1 MSEVV
6 GHIKSSHTCHWR
18 VPQWSQLRLGIE
30 YSSPPLLFDDLKW
43 SIKLFKG
50 KKKTPDMLSIYVQIH
65 ETSPGSLRG
74 IRKNVQLSIKI
85 NNTNPSSYYNDFGVG
100 KKNTKWGEDSLGTL
114 SSIIPFLSRDQLSLS
129 VNITI
134 LKSEMNNKA
143 AIPPITPPFSRY
155 IDSSEFSDVS
165 FRVIEQDE
173 DLEYANKINKRDS
186 SLYKEIALD
195 SQDSQDESDT
205 NKVRVFHG
213 HKNILAAISPWFH
226 MLFTNGMRESLQNE
240 ITITGVKH
248 DIFYRLLRY
257 CYTFKMDID
266 GVTDAY
272 EMLRASDRFQIVNIR
287 EEALCYLRQEL
298 DENNIWDIWEC
309 ADMYGCEKTVNTCVS
324 YASVEMKTLVKH
336 PSWVHAKARVIKMA
350 LDIEVGD
357 LPEETELYEA
367 VLVWAS
373 QRGANVTIL
382 PEDEEENEEQAPA
395 EEPKKKDTVNMSM
408 TRTQLLSSVVN
419 VEPLAISAAVIEDE
433 EDEEEEEEEDQPPV
447 IDYSH
452 KVITIPDPK
461 ELEADLASILQC
473 IRFPMMP
480 PDYLA
485 NRVEIDA
492 FIMSIDGMRD
502 MLYEAYKYHAVL
514 GTSSSFRC
522 QPRRAQTENDE
533 L

>member
-1 MSEVV
+1 
-6 GHIKSSHTCHWR
+6 
-18 VPQWSQLRLGIE
+18 
-30 YSSPPLLFDDLKW
+30 
-43 SIKLFKG
+43 
-50 KKKTPDMLSIYVQIH
+50 
-65 ETSPGSLRG
+65 
-74 IRKNVQLSIKI
+74 
-85 NNTNPSSYYNDFGVG
+85 
-100 KKNTKWGEDSLGTL
+100 
-114 SSIIPFLSRDQLSLS
+114 
-129 VNITI
+129 
-134 LKSEMNNKA
+134 MNNKA
-143 AIPPITPPFSRY
+143 AIPTITPPFSRY

-165 FRVIEQDE
+165 FRVVEEDE
-173 DLEYANKINKRDS
+173 DLEYAAKLNKRDS
-186 SLYKEIALD
+186 SLYKEITISSTKEEEEDAKKARL
-195 SQDSQDESDT
+195 
-205 NKVRVFHG
+205 FHG

-248 DIFYRLLRY
+248 DIFYRLLKY

-272 EMLRASDRFQIVNIR
+272 EMLRASDRFQIANIR

-336 PSWVHAKARVIKMA
+336 PSWVYAKSRVIKMA

-367 VLVWAS
+367 VLVWAN
-373 QRGANVTIL
+373 QRGANVII
-382 PEDEEENEEQAPA
+382 PQEQEQVVAVVVE
-395 EEPKKKDTVNMSM
+395 EEPKNMSM

-433 EDEEEEEEEDQPPV
+433 EDEEEEEEEEEEEQQPE
-447 IDYSH
+447 IDCNY
-452 KVITIPDPK
+452 KVIAMPDSK

-480 PDYLA
+480 PDFLA
-485 NRVEIDA
+485 NRVEIDT

-502 MLYEAYKYHAVL
+502 MVKYFSSITVKTILMKAPSL
-514 GTSSSFRC
+514 SYTKPTSIMLF
-522 QPRRAQTENDE
+522 
-533 L
+533 

>member
-1 MSEVV
+1 
-6 GHIKSSHTCHWR
+6 
-18 VPQWSQLRLGIE
+18 
-30 YSSPPLLFDDLKW
+30 
-43 SIKLFKG
+43 
-50 KKKTPDMLSIYVQIH
+50 
-65 ETSPGSLRG
+65 
-74 IRKNVQLSIKI
+74 
-85 NNTNPSSYYNDFGVG
+85 
-100 KKNTKWGEDSLGTL
+100 
-114 SSIIPFLSRDQLSLS
+114 
-129 VNITI
+129 
-134 LKSEMNNKA
+134 MNNKA
-143 AIPPITPPFSRY
+143 AIPTITPPFSRY

-165 FRVIEQDE
+165 FRIVEEDE
-173 DLEYANKINKRDS
+173 DLEYAAKASKRDS
-186 SLYKEIALD
+186 SLQRETSA
-195 SQDSQDESDT
+195 SSPTEQPQDEADA
-205 NKVRVFHG
+205 KKERIFHG

-226 MLFTNGMRESLQNE
+226 MLFTNGMKESLQNE

-248 DIFYRLLRY
+248 DIFYRLLKY

-298 DENNIWDIWEC
+298 DEHNIWDIWEC
-309 ADMYGCEKTVNTCVS
+309 ADMYGCEKTINTCVS

-336 PSWVHAKARVIKMA
+336 PSWIYAKPRVIKMA

-367 VLVWAS
+367 VLAWAS
-373 QRGANVTIL
+373 QRGANITMVSE
-382 PEDEEENEEQAPA
+382 EDSK
-395 EEPKKKDTVNMSM
+395 EEPNKKDVGGMSM

-433 EDEEEEEEEDQPPV
+433 DEEDEDEEEEEET
-447 IDYSH
+447 DYSH

-461 ELEADLASILQC
+461 ELESDLASVLQC

-480 PDYLA
+480 PEYLA
-485 NRVEIDA
+485 NRVERNT

-522 QPRRAQTENDE
+522 QPRRAQIENDE

>member
-1 MSEVV
+1 
-6 GHIKSSHTCHWR
+6 
-18 VPQWSQLRLGIE
+18 
-30 YSSPPLLFDDLKW
+30 
-43 SIKLFKG
+43 
-50 KKKTPDMLSIYVQIH
+50 
-65 ETSPGSLRG
+65 
-74 IRKNVQLSIKI
+74 
-85 NNTNPSSYYNDFGVG
+85 
-100 KKNTKWGEDSLGTL
+100 
-114 SSIIPFLSRDQLSLS
+114 
-129 VNITI
+129 
-134 LKSEMNNKA
+134 MNNKA
-143 AIPPITPPFSRY
+143 AIPTITPPFSRY
-155 IDSSEFSDVS
+155 IDSPEFSDVS

-173 DLEYANKINKRDS
+173 EDLEYANKRDS
-186 SLYKEIALD
+186 SRL
-195 SQDSQDESDT
+195 QDAPPPQEEDPPAI
-205 NKVRVFHG
+205 KVRVFHG

-240 ITITGVKH
+240 ITISGVKH
-248 DIFYRLLRY
+248 DIFHRLLKY

-266 GVTDAY
+266 DVTDAY

-298 DENNIWDIWEC
+298 DEDNIWDIWEC

-336 PSWVHAKARVIKMA
+336 PSWVYAKARVIKMA

-367 VLVWAS
+367 VLVWAQ
-373 QRGANVTIL
+373 QRGANVTMTL
-382 PEDEEENEEQAPA
+382 AQQ
-395 EEPKKKDTVNMSM
+395 EPVEKRDTVNMSM

-433 EDEEEEEEEDQPPV
+433 DDEEEEEEDQPPA

-452 KVITIPDPK
+452 RVVAIPDPK
-461 ELEADLASILQC
+461 ELQADLASILQC

-492 FIMSIDGMRD
+492 YIMSIDGMRD
-502 MLYEAYKYHAVL
+502 MVSLPVMCITPYWTGAVISCTRL
-514 GTSSSFRC
+514 ISTMLCWAHRLHSDANLAE
-522 QPRRAQTENDE
+522 PR
-533 L
+533 

>member
-1 MSEVV
+1 
-6 GHIKSSHTCHWR
+6 
-18 VPQWSQLRLGIE
+18 
-30 YSSPPLLFDDLKW
+30 
-43 SIKLFKG
+43 
-50 KKKTPDMLSIYVQIH
+50 MLSIYVQIH

-100 KKNTKWGEDSLGTL
+100 KRLQPVWFSEKNTKWGEDSIGTL
-114 SSIIPFLSRDQLSLS
+114 SSIVPFLSRDQLSLS

-143 AIPPITPPFSRY
+143 AIPTITPPFSRY
-155 IDSSEFSDVS
+155 IDSPEFSDVS
-165 FRVIEQDE
+165 FRVIEEDE
-173 DLEYANKINKRDS
+173 GLEYANQSNKRDS
-186 SLYKEIALD
+186 SLTSLENQQQQQQQQQQ
-195 SQDSQDESDT
+195 QDLPQQASDAD
-205 NKVRVFHG
+205 KVRVFHG

-226 MLFTNGMRESLQNE
+226 MLFTNGMRESLQDE
-240 ITITGVKH
+240 ITISGVKH
-248 DIFYRLLRY
+248 DIFHRLLKY

-272 EMLRASDRFQIVNIR
+272 EMLRASDRFQIINIR

-309 ADMYGCEKTVNTCVS
+309 ADMYGCEKTVSTCVS

-336 PSWVHAKARVIKMA
+336 PSWLYAKARVIKMA

-367 VLVWAS
+367 VLVWAN
-373 QRGANVTIL
+373 QRGANAVMA
-382 PEDEEENEEQAPA
+382 PEQEQKQTPP
-395 EEPKKKDTVNMSM
+395 EEPQKRDTVNMSM

-419 VEPLAISAAVIEDE
+419 VEPLVISAAVIEDE
-433 EDEEEEEEEDQPPV
+433 EDEEEEDQPPA

-452 KVITIPDPK
+452 KVIAIPSTQ

-502 MLYEAYKYHAVL
+502 MV
-514 GTSSSFRC
+514 S
-522 QPRRAQTENDE
+522 RRA
-533 L
+533 